1 LQLPT
6 FWRASV
12 YQCFDFAI
20 NLYIYMLQCFEMIP
34 FRYYEFSG
42 VKLYSESNYYVIQK
56 QGKHLEQP

>member
-1 LQLPT
+1 
-6 FWRASV
+6 
-12 YQCFDFAI
+12 
-20 NLYIYMLQCFEMIP
+20 MLQCFEMIP